1 MSFHRRIVL
10 ATAVAAVFAGP
21 AIAAPLTASPADS
34 ASKVNPY
41 LAKAARAQGQVE
53 ALIILADQTTPAV
66 APLAADADYKQRR
79 RALVQS
85 LRARAD
91 SQQLSLRIWLESRG
105 IAYRAFWIT
114 NMVQATLSADDLNAL
129 AARSEVARLETNP
142 SIKAKLPQPELASVE
157 QTLPDATLAV
167 EWGVA
172 KIRAPEVWAAGITGQ
187 GVVIGGADTGYRWA
201 HAALRPQYRGW
212 NGSTADHNY
221 NWHDAIQSA
230 NSLCPANSPAP
241 CDDSG
246 HGTHTAGTFAG
257 SDGGTNQIGVAP
269 GAKWIGCRNMN
280 AGNGTPATYIDCM
293 QWMMAPTDLAGNNPD
308 PDLAPDIISNSWGC
322 PVSEG
327 CTVGNE
333 LTQAVGL
340 LNTAG
345 ILFVAAAG
353 NSGPQCNTISD
364 APATLFSAF
373 TVGATDINDRLASYS
388 SRGVLTQ
395 ARADS
400 RAYIGKVD
408 ISAPGSNVRSAY
420 SATGYASLNGT
431 SMATPHVAGAA
442 ALVMSAA
449 PWLKGQPALVMKLLR
464 QTAQRS
470 GIANTAS
477 QANQSCGRWTAA
489 HWPNPMIGWGRLDAF
504 AAYQA
509 AVQTQP
515 ARAIG
520 GR

>member
-1 MSFHRRIVL
+1 MLLCRRAVL
-10 ATAVAAVFAGP
+10 AAATAVAAVM
-21 AIAAPLTASPADS
+21 AAPAFS
-34 ASKVNPY
+34 ASAPKVNPD
-41 LAKAARAQGQVE
+41 LAQAARSHGQVE
-53 ALIILADQTTPAV
+53 ALIVLVDQATPTI
-66 APLAADADYKQRR
+66 APLSADADYKQRR
-79 RALVQS
+79 RALVQA
-85 LRARAD
+85 LRTRAD
-91 SQQLSLRIWLESRG
+91 RQQLSLRIWLESRG
-105 IAYRAFWIT
+105 IAYRAFWIA
-114 NMVQATLSADDLNAL
+114 NMLQATLSADDLEAL
-129 AARSEVARLETNP
+129 AARPEVARLETNP
-142 SIKAKLPQPELASVE
+142 SITAKLPQPERAAMTEPRS
-157 QTLPDATLAV
+157 DATLAV

-172 KIRAPEVWAAGITGQ
+172 KIRAPEVWAAGISGQ

-201 HAALRPQYRGW
+201 HAALQPHYRGW
-212 NGSTADHNY
+212 SGTAADHNY
-221 NWHDAIQSA
+221 NWHDAIHAA
-230 NSLCPANSPAP
+230 NSQCPADSPAP

-257 SDGGTNQIGVAP
+257 GDGGANQIGVAP

-280 AGNGTPATYIDCM
+280 AGNGTPATYIECM

-322 PVSEG
+322 PASEG

-333 LTQAVGL
+333 LAQAVS
-340 LNTAG
+340 NVTAAG

-353 NSGPQCNTISD
+353 NAGPQCATIQD
-364 APATLFSAF
+364 APATYATAF

-388 SRGVLTQ
+388 SRGPLTANRMQ
-395 ARADS
+395 TRT
-400 RAYIGKVD
+400 YQGKVD

-420 SATGYASLNGT
+420 SATGYSSLNGT

-449 PWLKGQPALVMKLLR
+449 PWLKGQPEVVMQLLR
-464 QTAQRS
+464 QTAQRT
-470 GIANTAS
+470 GITNTS
-477 QANQSCGRWTAA
+477 TQANQTCVRWTAA
-489 HWPNPMIGWGRLDAF
+489 DWPNPMIGWGRLDAF

-515 ARAIG
+515 PRAVG

>member
-1 MSFHRRIVL
+1 MLLYRRTVL
-10 ATAVAAVFAGP
+10 AAAAAALMAASAFA
-21 AIAAPLTASPADS
+21 AS
-34 ASKVNPY
+34 ASKVNPD
-41 LAKAARAQGQVE
+41 LAQAARTNGQVE
-53 ALIILADQTTPAV
+53 ALIVLADQATPIT
-66 APLAADADYKQRR
+66 APLSADADYKQRR
-79 RALVQS
+79 RALVQA
-85 LRARAD
+85 LRTRAE

-105 IAYRAFWIT
+105 IPYRAFWIA
-114 NMVQATLSADDLNAL
+114 NMVQATLSADDLDAL

-142 SIKAKLPQPELASVE
+142 SIAARLPQAERASVA
-157 QTLPDATLAV
+157 QARTDATTAI
-167 EWGVA
+167 EWGVT

-201 HAALRPQYRGW
+201 HAALQPHYRGW

-221 NWHDAIQSA
+221 NWHDAIHVA
-230 NSLCPANSPAP
+230 NSSCAANSPAP
-241 CDDSG
+241 CDDNG

-257 SDGGTNQIGVAP
+257 GDGGTNQIGVAP

-280 AGNGTPATYIDCM
+280 AGNGTPAMYIECM
-293 QWMMAPTDLAGNNPD
+293 QWMMAPTDLAGNNAD

-333 LTQAVGL
+333 LKQAVD
-340 LNTAG
+340 NITAAG

-353 NSGPQCNTISD
+353 NDGPQCSTIHDS
-364 APATLFSAF
+364 PATYASAF
-373 TVGATDINDRLASYS
+373 TIGATDVNDRLASYS
-388 SRGVLTQ
+388 SRGPVNLGPLT
-395 ARADS
+395 AAG
-400 RAYIGKVD
+400 AIKVD
-408 ISAPGSNVRSAY
+408 VSAPGSNVRSAY
-420 SATGYASLNGT
+420 SATGYSSLSGT

-449 PWLKGQPALVMKLLR
+449 PWLKGQPTKVMQLLR
-464 QTAQRS
+464 QTAQRT
-470 GIANTAS
+470 GITNTSS
-477 QANQSCGRWTAA
+477 QTNQACGRVTAA
-489 HWPNPMIGWGRLDAF
+489 TWPNPMIGWGRLDAF

-515 ARAIG
+515 PRAVG

>member
-1 MSFHRRIVL
+1 MSFSRRIVL
-10 ATAVAAVFAGP
+10 ATAAAAVALVAGP
-21 AIAAPLTASPADS
+21 AIAAS
-34 ASKVNPY
+34 ATKVNPA
-41 LAKAARAQGQVE
+41 LAQAARTQGQVE
-53 ALIILADQTTPAV
+53 ALIVLADQAPPSV
-66 APLAADADYKQRR
+66 APLSADADYKQRR

-105 IAYRAFWIT
+105 IAYRAFWIA
-114 NMVQATLSADDLNAL
+114 NMVQATLSADDLDAL
-129 AARSEVARLETNP
+129 AARPEVARLETNP
-142 SIKAKLPQPELASVE
+142 SITAKLPQPDRAATAEAR
-157 QTLPDATLAV
+157 PDAMLAV

-187 GVVIGGADTGYRWA
+187 GVVIGGADTGYRWT
-201 HAALRPQYRGW
+201 HPALQPHYRGW
-212 NGSTADHNY
+212 SGTSADHNY
-221 NWHDAIQSA
+221 HWHDAIRAA
-230 NSLCPANSPAP
+230 NSVCPANSPVP
-241 CDDSG
+241 CDDNG

-257 SDGGTNQIGVAP
+257 GDGGANQIGVAP

-280 AGNGTPATYIDCM
+280 AGNGTPATYIECM
-293 QWMMAPTDLAGNNPD
+293 QWMMAPTDLAGSNPE

-322 PVSEG
+322 PASEG

-333 LTQAVGL
+333 LVQAVDHL
-340 LNTAG
+340 TAAG

-353 NSGPQCNTISD
+353 NDGPQCNTIRD
-364 APATLFSAF
+364 APATYTSAF
-373 TVGATDINDRLASYS
+373 TVGATDVNDRLASYS
-388 SRGVLTQ
+388 SRGPLSVARVL
-395 ARADS
+395 S
-400 RAYIGKVD
+400 RVYAGKVD

-420 SATGYASLNGT
+420 SAAGYASLNGT

-449 PWLKGQPALVMKLLR
+449 PWLKGQPVVVMRLLR
-464 QTAQRS
+464 QTAQRA
-470 GIANTAS
+470 GIANTSS
-477 QANQSCGRWTAA
+477 QANQVCGDWTAA
-489 HWPNPMIGWGRLDAF
+489 NWPNPMIGWGRLDAY

-515 ARAIG
+515 PRAVG

>member
-1 MSFHRRIVL
+1 MSFFHRIVL
-10 ATAVAAVFAGP
+10 ATAAAALAAGP
-21 AIAAPLTASPADS
+21 ALSASPN
-34 ASKVNPY
+34 KVNPD
-41 LAKAARAQGQVE
+41 LAQAARTHGQVE
-53 ALIILADQTTPAV
+53 ALIVLADQTTPKV
-66 APLAADADYKQRR
+66 APLSADADYKQRR

-91 SQQLSLRIWLESRG
+91 SQQQSLRIWLDSRG

-114 NMVQATLSADDLNAL
+114 NMVQAKVSADDLVAL
-129 AARSEVARLETNP
+129 SARSEVARLETNP
-142 SIKAKLPQPELASVE
+142 SITAKLPRSERVPMAQTSPE
-157 QTLPDATLAV
+157 ATLAV

-201 HAALRPQYRGW
+201 HPALQPHYRGW
-212 NGSTADHNY
+212 NGAAADHNH
-221 NWHDAIQSA
+221 NWHDAIHTA
-230 NSLCPANSPAP
+230 NSLCPASSPAP
-241 CDDSG
+241 CDDNG

-257 SDGGTNQIGVAP
+257 GDGGTNQIGVAP

-280 AGNGTPATYIDCM
+280 AGNGTPATYIECM
-293 QWMMAPTDLAGNNPD
+293 QWMLAPTDLAGNNPD

-322 PVSEG
+322 PASEG

-333 LTQAVGL
+333 LTQAVSQL
-340 LNTAG
+340 TSAG

-353 NSGPQCNTISD
+353 NDGPQCDTIRD
-364 APATLFSAF
+364 APATDASAF
-373 TVGATDINDRLASYS
+373 TVGATDVNDRLASYS
-388 SRGVLTQ
+388 SRGALSV
-395 ARADS
+395 ARVA
-400 RAYIGKVD
+400 RVFAGKVD

-420 SATGYASLNGT
+420 SATGYSSLSGT

-449 PWLKGQPALVMKLLR
+449 PWLKGQPMLVMKLLR
-464 QTAQRS
+464 QTAQRT
-470 GIANTAS
+470 GVANTSS
-477 QANQSCGRWTAA
+477 QTNQVCGNWTAA
-489 HWPNPMIGWGRLDAF
+489 QWPNPMIGWGRLDAY

-515 ARAIG
+515 PRAVG
-520 GR
+520 GY

>member
-1 MSFHRRIVL
+1 MSFYRRIVL
-10 ATAVAAVFAGP
+10 VTAAAALVAGP
-21 AIAAPLTASPADS
+21 ALAAPAT
-34 ASKVNPY
+34 KVNPD
-41 LAKAARAQGQVE
+41 LAQAARTHGQVE
-53 ALIILADQTTPAV
+53 ALIVLADQATPTI
-66 APLAADADYKQRR
+66 APLSADADYKQRR

-85 LRARAD
+85 LRARAAT
-91 SQQLSLRIWLESRG
+91 QQLSLRTWLESRG
-105 IAYRAFWIT
+105 IAYRAFWIA
-114 NMVQATLSADDLNAL
+114 NMVQATLSADDLDAL

-142 SIKAKLPQPELASVE
+142 SIVAKLPQPDRAPVE
-157 QTLPDATLAV
+157 QASPDATLAV

-201 HAALRPQYRGW
+201 HPALQPQYRGYRG
-212 NGSTADHNY
+212 GSGTAADHNY
-221 NWHDAIQSA
+221 NWHDAIHAA
-230 NSLCPANSPAP
+230 NSLCPADSPAP
-241 CDDSG
+241 CDDNG

-257 SDGGTNQIGVAP
+257 GDGGTNQIGVAP

-280 AGNGTPATYIDCM
+280 AGNGTPATYIECM
-293 QWMMAPTDLAGNNPD
+293 QWMMAPTDLTGSNPD

-322 PVSEG
+322 PASEG
-327 CTVGNE
+327 CTVGDE
-333 LTQAVGL
+333 LAQAVGHVA
-340 LNTAG
+340 TAG

-353 NSGPQCNTISD
+353 NDGPQCNTVRD
-364 APATLFSAF
+364 APATYPSAF

-388 SRGVLTQ
+388 SRGPLNV
-395 ARADS
+395 ARRVS
-400 RAYIGKVD
+400 RVYAGKVD
-408 ISAPGSNVRSAY
+408 LSAPGSNVRSAY

-449 PWLKGQPALVMKLLR
+449 PWLKGQPAVVMKLLR
-464 QTAQRS
+464 QTAQRT
-470 GIANTAS
+470 GIANTS
-477 QANQSCGRWTAA
+477 TQANQVCGDWTAA
-489 HWPNPMIGWGRLDAF
+489 SWPNPMIGWGRLDAY

-515 ARAIG
+515 PRAVG

>member
-1 MSFHRRIVL
+1 MSFCRHIVL
-10 ATAVAAVFAGP
+10 ATATTAAALLAGP
-21 AIAAPLTASPADS
+21 ALAASP
-34 ASKVNPY
+34 SKVNPD
-41 LAKAARAQGQVE
+41 LVQAARTHGKVE
-53 ALIILADQTTPAV
+53 ALIVLADQATPTV

-91 SQQLSLRIWLESRG
+91 SQQLSLRIWLDSRG
-105 IAYRAFWIT
+105 IAYRAFWIA
-114 NMVQATLSADDLNAL
+114 NMVQATLSADDLDAL

-142 SIKAKLPQPELASVE
+142 AIAAKLPQPDRAPMA
-157 QTLPDATLAV
+157 QAGPDATLAV

-201 HAALRPQYRGW
+201 HPALQPHYRGW
-212 NGSTADHNY
+212 TGTTADHNY
-221 NWHDAIQSA
+221 NWHDAIGAA

-241 CDDSG
+241 CDDNG

-257 SDGGTNQIGVAP
+257 GDGGTNQIGVAP

-293 QWMMAPTDLAGNNPD
+293 QWMLAPTDLAGNNPD

-333 LTQAVGL
+333 LTQAVGH

-364 APATLFSAF
+364 APATDFAAF

-388 SRGVLTQ
+388 SRGPLSV
-395 ARADS
+395 ARANS

-408 ISAPGSNVRSAY
+408 ISAPGSSVRSAY
-420 SATGYASLNGT
+420 SATGYSSLSGT

-464 QTAQRS
+464 QTAQRT
-470 GIANTAS
+470 GIANTSS
-477 QANQSCGRWTAA
+477 QANQVCGNWTAA
-489 HWPNPMIGWGRLDAF
+489 NWPNPMIGWGRLDAY

-515 ARAIG
+515 PRAVG